1 MGSEPKDEKKAFLV
15 RVPESL
21 LDEVKG
27 WADQEMRSLNGQ
39 IEWILREA
47 LRRRH
52 GEPGSPQGS
61 RGRRT
66 T

>member
-1 MGSEPKDEKKAFLV
+1 MASEPKDDKKAFLV

-21 LDEVKG
+21 LDEVKA

-47 LRRRH
+47 LRRRR
-52 GEPGSPQGS
+52 GERDDATGM
-61 RGRRT
+61 GRRHT
-66 T
+66 

>member
-52 GEPGSPQGS
+52 GDLGSPQGS